1 MRKRAAGVVI
11 SALVFGLVAGAS
23 MVGVNVAAHKA
34 GISSGVS
41 STLKEKRAESSP
53 LEKKETNDAA
63 KQEEQSP
70 VQTVSS
76 GGKTVSQVAKEAMPS
91 VVAITNMMRYK

>member
-1 MRKRAAGVVI
+1 MKRAAGVVI

-53 LEKKETNDAA
+53 LEKKE
-63 KQEEQSP
+63 
-70 VQTVSS
+70 
-76 GGKTVSQVAKEAMPS
+76 
-91 VVAITNMMRYK
+91 MMRQSRRSRLRCRRSHPEGRR